1 MLSSPILSKEK
12 DHFILNK
19 VDENDLVN
27 VEWRYYV
34 NTSRLCDN
42 KHIPLK

>member
-12 DHFILNK
+12 DHFIPNK